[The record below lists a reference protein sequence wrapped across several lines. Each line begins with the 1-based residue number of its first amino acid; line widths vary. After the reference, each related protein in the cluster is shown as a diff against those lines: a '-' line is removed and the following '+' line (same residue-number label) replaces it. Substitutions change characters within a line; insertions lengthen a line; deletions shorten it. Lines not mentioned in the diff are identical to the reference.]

1 MRHLR
6 LGVALGALAV
16 PAFVIPAAVQAQ
28 ETTAAIRGS
37 IINEKNQPIAGAT
50 VTVIHTPSGTRIVQT
65 SGANGEFNASGLRLG
80 GPYSVTVEAAGFDP
94 ATETLDGL
102 TAGTAQRVE
111 VMLAATGQGITVT
124 ASRTRSAI
132 TIATGAATIL
142 TARDI
147 AGIANVNRDIRNLA
161 LRNPL
166 VSLNQSNNSIS
177 ILGQNNRFNR
187 FTVDGVAFGDP
198 FGLEGSGQVSNRG
211 PIPLDAI
218 GEFSVEVAPV
228 DIQQGFFQGGAI
240 NAQLISGSNKFH
252 AMAGGFYQNDSLRGR
267 RAGTLRRVGQFE
279 SQIYT
284 AQLSGPIIKD
294 KLFFA
299 VTYERTRESVPAP
312 LQPSQLTNV
321 GPGGITDAQI
331 SRIQGIADTA
341 YDYDAGGVAATVPE
355 RDDKL
360 VAKIDWN
367 IADGHRASFTYIY
380 NESNEFS
387 GATGA
392 AALNQSSPVF
402 SLQSNNFTAGAINHF
417 GILQLNDQWSDN
429 FSTMLRVSYADY
441 ERLQVP
447 VGGRTFGQFDVC
459 LAETRAA
466 PLGACPGGTG
476 QLRFGPD
483 ISRQS
488 NELTSQS
495 LNVEFAATLK
505 MNNHTVK
512 ALVERRTQDLNNL
525 FQQRTSGQWY
535 FDSITDLQNRQA
547 SFLDFATPL
556 RGGIETAAAI
566 FANNS
571 WTFGIMD
578 TIDVSDDLTVLAGF
592 RWDLFDTP
600 DVPVFNPNFLDRFG
614 FPNNSTLNGRQLFQ
628 PRFGFNWRASDRL
641 QIRGSAG
648 LFGGGAPNVWVSNSY
663 SNPGPTMARASITRV
678 PGVGGAPDTF
688 TVSGIPGLSAADQNA
703 IGAATLNNVSGGQG
717 VPDTFIQALRGVGG
731 AAGAPT
737 NAIDPDFRV
746 PSQWRVS
753 GSVDYTANLGFLG
766 DDWQFGADVIW
777 SRTRDALT
785 WTDLRS
791 VPVGTLPDGRLR
803 YGPLGGVG
811 TTNSD
816 ILLTNTSDGYSWNI
830 VGRFDKRWNN
840 GLRLAGSYTFQRSF
854 DVNSATSSVAFS
866 NYMNAAAG
874 FDPNNAAYGVS
885 NYQRDD
891 AFRLVAS
898 YDASLFGDNNTRIEF
913 FFNSTSGQPFSF
925 TMNDQASG
933 NGRSAVFGTLASTS
947 AGQQHIRHLLYVPN
961 VSSITADP
969 RVTYAPGFDF
979 AGFQN
984 FVQNSPLAEYQGQI
998 APKNIGRS
1006 PRVNRLDFALRQQ
1019 VPFVFGGKIELSA
1032 EVENVLNLINPNWGV
1047 VRLVPFPHM
1056 APAVNVACADAAC
1069 TSYRFSNVSASAT
1082 SFTPPASPIQIG
1094 GSFWGVRFGA
1104 RVRF

>member
-6 LGVALGALAV
+6 SGVALIALAM
-16 PAFVIPAAVQAQ
+16 PAIVAAQ
-28 ETTAAIRGS
+28 ETTSAIRGAV
-37 IINEKNQPIAGAT
+37 IDEQNKPIAGAT
-50 VTVIHTPSGTRIVQT
+50 VTIIHTPSGTRTVQT
-65 SGANGEFNASGLRLG
+65 SGAGGEFNATGLRLG
-80 GPYSVTVEAAGFDP
+80 GPYSVTVEAPGFDA
-94 ATETLDGL
+94 ATDTLDGL
-102 TAGTAQRVE
+102 TAGVPQRVE
-111 VMLAATGQGITVT
+111 VMLAAAGKALTVT
-124 ASRTRSAI
+124 ATRTRSAI
-132 TIATGAATIL
+132 TIGTGAASIL

-147 AGIANVNRDIRNLA
+147 AGVANVNRDIRNLA

-166 VSLNQSNNSIS
+166 VTINQSNNSIS

-240 NAQLISGSNKFH
+240 NAQLISGGNKFR
-252 AMAGGFYQNDSLRGR
+252 ALAGGFYQNDSLRGR
-267 RAGTLRRVGQFE
+267 RAANLRRVGSFD

-331 SRIQGIADTA
+331 QRIQGIATQQYRYEA
-341 YDYDAGGVAATVPE
+341 LGVADTVPE

-417 GILQLNDQWSDN
+417 GIFQLNDQWSDN

-441 ERLQVP
+441 VRLQVP

-459 LAETRAA
+459 LSEVRAA
-466 PLGACPGGTG
+466 PLGACQGGTG

-495 LNVEFAATLK
+495 LNFEFAATLK
-505 MNNHTVK
+505 MNSHTVK
-512 ALVERRTQDLNNL
+512 FIAERRLQDINNL

-535 FDSITDLQNRQA
+535 FDSITDLNNRQA

-578 TIDVSDDLTVLAGF
+578 TVDVTDDLTVLAGF

-600 DVPVFNPNFLDRFG
+600 DVPFFNENFQQRFG

-628 PRFGFNWRASDRL
+628 PRLGFNWRASDRL
-641 QIRGSAG
+641 QLRGSAG
-648 LFGGGAPNVWVSNSY
+648 LFGGGAPNVWVANSY

-688 TVSGIPGLSAADQNA
+688 TIAGIPGLSAADQNR
-703 IGAATLNNVSGGQG
+703 IGGETLNNVQGGPG
-717 VPDTFIQALRGVGG
+717 IPSTFIQALRGTGG

-766 DDWQFGADVIW
+766 DGWQLGADVIW
-777 SRTRDALT
+777 TRVRDALT

-803 YGPLGGVG
+803 YGPLGGIA

-816 ILLTNTSDGYSWNI
+816 ILLTNTGLGYAWNI
-830 VGRFDKRWNN
+830 VGRFDKRWDN
-840 GLRLAGSYTFQRSF
+840 GLRIGGSYTFQRAK

-874 FDPNNAAYGVS
+874 IDPNNAAYGTS

-898 YDASLFGDNNTRIEF
+898 YDAALFGDNNTRIEF
-913 FFNSTSGQPFSF
+913 FFNSTSGQPYSF
-925 TMNDQASG
+925 TFNDQASG
-933 NGRSAVFGTLASTS
+933 NARSGVFGVLPSTTG
-947 AGQQHIRHLLYVPN
+947 GQQHIRHLLYVPN
-961 VSSITADP
+961 VASPTADP
-969 RVTYAPGFDF
+969 RVQYAPGFDF

-984 FVQNSPLAEYQGQI
+984 FIQNSPLAEYQGQI

-1032 EVENVLNLINPNWGV
+1032 EVENVLNLLNPNWGV
-1047 VRLVPFPHM
+1047 VRLVAFPHM
-1056 APAVNVACADAAC
+1056 APAVNVACANAAC
-1069 TSYRFSNVSASAT
+1069 TSYRFSNVSATAT
-1082 SFTPPASPIQIG
+1082 SFTPPASPVQIG